1 MPQVVDGRWRGAR
14 FWLRM
19 FGLSAIATVLIV
31 VVFADATPRHWA
43 GHWRSVATSVAT
55 SFLFAFCIGPMLGVA
70 VPRLA
75 PAIWCRMPAPL
86 NWVALVAVMGVCAL
100 AGSAVAVTILTVVGY
115 GPTARW
121 LDFYIGSMRISVV
134 MTLAIG
140 IVVTAYEMNRARLA
154 QANTQARLA
163 SLESRVQPHFLFNT
177 LNSIAA
183 LTHNDPAGAER
194 MTTEL
199 AAILRSSLDSH
210 ETPLVTLGDELAL
223 VRNYLSIEH
232 VRFGDRLHFSIDTDG
247 APMDARVP
255 RMSIQ
260 TLVENSVKYA
270 VSPRR
275 EGATIGV
282 YASAANGRL
291 RVEVHDDGPGF
302 DTGAVPAGHGLSL
315 LRDRLELLF
324 NRRARLTLD
333 GRPGA
338 TSVAIDLPHEPIR

>member
-1 MPQVVDGRWRGAR
+1 M
-14 FWLRM
+14 L
-19 FGLSAIATVLIV
+19 GLSAAATVVIV
-31 VVFADATPRHWA
+31 AVFADATPRHWT
-43 GHWRSVATSVAT
+43 GHWRDFATSVAA
-55 SFLFAFCIGPMLGVA
+55 SFLFALCIGPIVGFA

-75 PAIWCRMPAPL
+75 PAIWCRIPAPL
-86 NWVALVAVMGVCAL
+86 NWVAIVAAMGVCAL
-100 AGSAVAVTILTVVGY
+100 AGSAVAVTILTAIGY
-115 GPTARW
+115 SPASRW
-121 LDFYIGSMRISVV
+121 LALYIGSMRIALT

-154 QANTQARLA
+154 QATTQARLT

-183 LTHNDPAGAER
+183 LTHVDPAGAER
-194 MTTEL
+194 MTAEL
-199 AAILRSSLDSH
+199 AAILRSSLDSQA
-210 ETPLVTLGDELAL
+210 TPLVTLGDELTL

-232 VRFGDRLHFSIDTDG
+232 VRFGDRLRFSIDADG

-260 TLVENSVKYA
+260 TMVENSVKYA

-275 EGATIGV
+275 EGATIAV
-282 YASAANGRL
+282 YAAGANGRL
-291 RVEVHDDGPGF
+291 RVEVRDDGPGF

-333 GRPGA
+333 GTPGA
-338 TSVAIDLPHEPIR
+338 TSVAIDLPHEQIH